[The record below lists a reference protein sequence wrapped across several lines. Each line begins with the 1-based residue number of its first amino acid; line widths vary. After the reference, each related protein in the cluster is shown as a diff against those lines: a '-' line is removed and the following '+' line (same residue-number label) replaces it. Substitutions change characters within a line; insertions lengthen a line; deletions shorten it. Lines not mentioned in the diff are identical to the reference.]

1 MGASAVCFQPELGSA
16 RGAIRGHDHAAAG
29 GAGVVHV
36 GVCLVDV
43 AVVAMLMT
51 VEGGFD
57 FPWCQQSFGAGRDQH
72 LAEGKERGCFH
83 TVSSLTAAGRWSRC
97 GRVR

>member
-1 MGASAVCFQPELGSA
+1 MGAGAVGFHPELGSA
-16 RGAIRGHDHAAAG
+16 PGAIRGHDHAAAG
-29 GAGVVHV
+29 STGVVHV

-57 FPWCQQSFGAGRDQH
+57 FLRRQQCFGTGRDQH
-72 LAEGKERGCFH
+72 LAEWKARGCFH
-83 TVSSLTAAGRWSRC
+83 FGQ
-97 GRVR
+97 